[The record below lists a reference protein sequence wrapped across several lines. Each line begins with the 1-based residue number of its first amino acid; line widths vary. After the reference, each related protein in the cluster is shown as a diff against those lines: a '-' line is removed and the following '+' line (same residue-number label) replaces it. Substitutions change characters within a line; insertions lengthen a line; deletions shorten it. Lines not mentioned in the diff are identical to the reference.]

1 MKEIEERYDRAQQRK
16 ELAKLSKGCPFLSS
30 IRLLSDYCLFN
41 STTAT
46 GLPYLAGSTRRRG
59 TSQSLLKGENNGDGQ
74 NAPKSIRF
82 PILGQPKA
90 FEKGTCDPFVL
101 LSKRSIACHVV
112 PVKEG
117 KKE

>member
-1 MKEIEERYDRAQQRK
+1 VV
-16 ELAKLSKGCPFLSS
+16 
-30 IRLLSDYCLFN
+30 
-41 STTAT
+41 
-46 GLPYLAGSTRRRG
+46 AGRRG